1 MHSSDVSE
9 VQFVPVGMDDTV
21 EKVRQRVAELPSFA
35 GRVFTLH
42 AEGVL
47 LETGPFSATGIEDGG
62 AVQVQTTHVDENTT
76 LEKQFL
82 EACKELDKEEPDTTL
97 LVQQLSAVKRRWVAS
112 ERTPT
117 KMLQFLDDNMVT
129 ERYLCLQTN
138 WAVITNNVEDV
149 CWDHLS
155 KKGKTLAA
163 ALQEAGFDVCF
174 MEITYRADDGY
185 GDDSDSDNYTAYGY
199 FGGAPINAVTEPGL
213 EVTGSCWPDEAG
225 PPLNFRTL
233 LPADDVM
240 IKDIV
245 GRNVFN
251 KAINGDTE
259 PALVFW
265 PRRWRAK
272 RIRCVRSFHL
282 LEEACRG
289 MFDPKDLGCAD
300 IVALQEVCA
309 ASVVAWTPSLRATM
323 LECVSQ
329 PSMPG
334 PAAAAFLTD
343 HFTLATISEAEVAS
357 LERLLQRDT
366 PAINTAFLD
375 LVEFS
380 SGMEQARCAADVLL
394 RLAKKGVN
402 TALLKRCVD
411 GVATSR
417 AVCGNGD
424 ETDSQKTEPITHFT
438 IAILRLLLHLDMKA
452 EMEKVVDQIQ
462 KNNKKYRVVPV
473 AGAALAL
480 MDDAATVEVSASLV
494 KIAQSRLQQ
503 KDVLVSSDASEVT
516 VLMRFIACC
525 VDAEEGKALL
535 KKVASCTDSI
545 SRCAAVLNGA
555 LTALKGVPALG
566 VAPVC
571 FPAGMCQ
578 EWVWSCLA
586 NVIGNSSTTNCN
598 FGRMYSKQRISV
610 TMLVVPATL
619 LQHLGGGAPAV
630 QQLLDTPLFTS
641 LTYDAIEALMGAVR
655 YQDLLV
661 QLGGAVLD
669 VIYSRCIEHLHKT
682 CPVLPKKLKTWH
694 LDDTLSAPCCD
705 DCREVCR
712 FFASKY
718 AKEITLKGRNVT
730 REGHVSQRVLA
741 LPGQG
746 RTFKAEVLSSKN
758 SKVRGVLQICKV
770 PCGQATDQ
778 EREQYAIDLHDHQ
791 HVQKLIEQ
799 LEARKRALP
808 KEETPPSTTQHL
820 PSSSEVTRDVLQI
833 RKVPCGQ
840 ANDQELQQ
848 YDNDADDDHHVE
860 ELIKKPEARKR
871 ALPKEETPTGTEHD
885 PDAEEAVQDSPGEP
899 PLKRRRVE
907 SQDVTP
913 VTPQMNNEA
922 KIEMALP
929 TETTQ
934 PEKGTKRTA
943 QQACAPVKRV
953 KQAQITSYFAP
964 RVAKK

>member
-21 EKVRQRVAELPSFA
+21 EEVRQRVAELPSFA

-62 AVQVQTTHVDENTT
+62 AVQVQTTHVDEDTT

-82 EACKELDKEEPDTTL
+82 EACKELDKKEPDTTRV
-97 LVQQLSAVKRRWVAS
+97 VQQLSALERRWVAS

-117 KMLQFLDDNMVT
+117 RMVHGIDNTVQQDLRW
-129 ERYLCLQTN
+129 E
-138 WAVITNNVEDV
+138 
-149 CWDHLS
+149 HLS
-155 KKGKTLAA
+155 EKDKKLGA
-163 ALQEAGFDVCF
+163 ALQEAGFDVYCVQ
-174 MEITYRADDGY
+174 ITWYTEEDEEHYFDGNSY
-185 GDDSDSDNYTAYGY
+185 DESYENRDEGYDVTA
-199 FGGAPINAVTEPGL
+199 
-213 EVTGSCWPDEAG
+213 SCWPDAAG
-225 PPLNFRTL
+225 PPHNVRELFFVDEIIPEDFVVRTT
-233 LPADDVM
+233 
-240 IKDIV
+240 
-245 GRNVFN
+245 FN
-251 KAINGDTE
+251 YREDGDTE
-259 PALVFW
+259 MAMVFW

-272 RIRCVRSFHL
+272 RIRRDQSFHL

-289 MFDPKDLGCAD
+289 VFDPKDLGCAD

-309 ASVVAWTPSLRATM
+309 ASVVWTPTLRATM

-334 PAAAAFLTD
+334 PAAATFLTD
-343 HFTLATISEAEVAS
+343 HFTLSTISEAEVAS

-366 PAINTAFLD
+366 PAINTAFLN
-375 LVEFS
+375 VFQVYR
-380 SGMEQARCAADVLL
+380 GMEKAGCAADVLL

-402 TALLKRCVD
+402 TALLKRCAD

-417 AVCGNGD
+417 AVRGNGGK
-424 ETDSQKTEPITHFT
+424 THAQKTTLVTHFT
-438 IAILRLLLHLDMKA
+438 ITILRLLLHLDMKA
-452 EMEKVVDQIQ
+452 EMEKVVDCIEQ
-462 KNNKKYRVVPV
+462 NNKKYRFVPV

-480 MDDAATVEVSASLV
+480 MDDAATVEASASLV
-494 KIAQSRLQQ
+494 KIAQSRQ
-503 KDVLVSSDASEVT
+503 KWNDVLKTVLKRHVESEVA

-535 KKVASCTDSI
+535 KKVARCTKRT

-555 LTALKGVPALG
+555 LTALKGVRALG

-571 FPAGMCQ
+571 FPAGMCL

-586 NVIGNSSTTNCN
+586 NAIGNSSQSKCEE
-598 FGRMYSKQRISV
+598 GLRQKYSEQRISV
-610 TMLVVPATL
+610 TLFVTATTL

-630 QQLLDTPLFTS
+630 QQLLDTPLFTVFTRDHRDVKV
-641 LTYDAIEALMGAVR
+641 LTDALR
-655 YQDLLV
+655 KTWDS
-661 QLGGAVLD
+661 AVLD

-682 CPVLPKKLKTWH
+682 CPVLPKKPKNWY
-694 LDDTLSAPCCD
+694 LDDTLRAPCCD
-705 DCREVCR
+705 DCRKVCR
-712 FFASKY
+712 FFASDY

-730 REGHVSQRVLA
+730 REGHVSKRVLA

-758 SKVRGVLQICKV
+758 AKVRGVLQICKV

-791 HVQKLIEQ
+791 HVHTFIEQ

-808 KEETPPSTTQHL
+808 KEETPPS
-820 PSSSEVTRDVLQI
+820 
-833 RKVPCGQ
+833 
-840 ANDQELQQ
+840 
-848 YDNDADDDHHVE
+848 
-860 ELIKKPEARKR
+860 
-871 ALPKEETPTGTEHD
+871 TEHD

-899 PLKRRRVE
+899 PLKRRRVDT
-907 SQDVTP
+907 Q
-913 VTPQMNNEA
+913 
-922 KIEMALP
+922 
-929 TETTQ
+929 ETQ
-934 PEKGTKRTA
+934 N
-943 QQACAPVKRV
+943 
-953 KQAQITSYFAP
+953 
-964 RVAKK
+964 

>member
-21 EKVRQRVAELPSFA
+21 EEVRQRVAELPSFA
-35 GRVFTLH
+35 GRVVTLH

-62 AVQVQTTHVDENTT
+62 AVQVQTTHVDEDTT

-82 EACKELDKEEPDTTL
+82 EACKELDKKEPDMTL
-97 LVQQLSAVKRRWVAS
+97 LVQQLSLLERRWVAS
-112 ERTPT
+112 ERTQTKT
-117 KMLQFLDDNMVT
+117 KMVHLLSNTVEKEEITVEEDDNGNT
-129 ERYLCLQTN
+129 DE
-138 WAVITNNVEDV
+138 EDDDTV
-149 CWDHLS
+149 MMDDGTDEDEEEDEEYQEADNTVQPGLRWEYVSTKC
-155 KKGKTLAA
+155 KKLAA
-163 ALQEAGFDVCF
+163 ALQEAGFDVCCVK
-174 MEITYRADDGY
+174 ITCADDDCYLFHRRGPRY
-185 GDDSDSDNYTAYGY
+185 YDDSDDESSEGCY
-199 FGGAPINAVTEPGL
+199 FGDSDFSGSLGSSVEDY
-213 EVTGSCWPDEAG
+213 EVTASCWPDEAG
-225 PPLNFRTL
+225 PPQNVKAL
-233 LPADDVM
+233 LPLDSVTRDDFVM
-240 IKDIV
+240 P
-245 GRNVFN
+245 NVSYYL
-251 KAINGDTE
+251 DTE
-259 PALVFW
+259 TALVFW

-272 RIRCVRSFHL
+272 HIRCDDSFAL

-289 MFDPKDLGCAD
+289 VFDPKDLGCAD

-343 HFTLATISEAEVAS
+343 HFTLSTIFEAEVAS

-366 PAINTAFLD
+366 PAINTAFLN
-375 LVEFS
+375 VFQVYR
-380 SGMEQARCAADVLL
+380 GMEKAGCAADVLL

-402 TALLKRCVD
+402 TALLKRCAD

-417 AVCGNGD
+417 AECNRGI
-424 ETDSQKTEPITHFT
+424 KTYAPKSKLVTHFIVT
-438 IAILRLLLHLDMKA
+438 ILRLLLHLDMKA
-452 EMEKVVDQIQ
+452 EMETMVEQIR

-480 MDDAATVEVSASLV
+480 MDDAATVEASASLV
-494 KIAQSRLQQ
+494 KIVQSRLKR
-503 KDVLVSSDASEVT
+503 KDVLKKVLERHVESEVT

-535 KKVASCTDSI
+535 KKVARCTKI
-545 SRCAAVLNGA
+545 IPRCAAVLKGA

-586 NVIGNSSTTNCN
+586 NVIGNSSK
-598 FGRMYSKQRISV
+598 SKGDEVLHMNNSEQRISV
-610 TMLVVPATL
+610 TMFVTATTL

-630 QQLLDTPLFTS
+630 QQLLDTPIYTS
-641 LTYDAIEALMGAVR
+641 LMQDRRTIMMIADAVHTNVKQSTT
-655 YQDLLV
+655 QDLC
-661 QLGGAVLD
+661 GAVLD
-669 VIYSRCIEHLHKT
+669 VIYSRCIDRLHKT
-682 CPVLPKKLKTWH
+682 CPVLPKKPKKTKTWR

-712 FFASKY
+712 FFASENH
-718 AKEITLKGRNVT
+718 KEITIRGRNVT

-746 RTFKAEVLSSKN
+746 HTFKAEVLSSKN
-758 SKVRGVLQICKV
+758 AKVRGVLQICKV
-770 PCGQATDQ
+770 RRGQAAPDKLQ
-778 EREQYAIDLHDHQ
+778 QYQRDEENYRRVHTF
-791 HVQKLIEQ
+791 IEQ

-808 KEETPPSTTQHL
+808 KEETPPS
-820 PSSSEVTRDVLQI
+820 
-833 RKVPCGQ
+833 
-840 ANDQELQQ
+840 
-848 YDNDADDDHHVE
+848 
-860 ELIKKPEARKR
+860 
-871 ALPKEETPTGTEHD
+871 TEHD

-899 PLKRRRVE
+899 PLKRRRVDT
-907 SQDVTP
+907 Q
-913 VTPQMNNEA
+913 
-922 KIEMALP
+922 
-929 TETTQ
+929 ETQ
-934 PEKGTKRTA
+934 N
-943 QQACAPVKRV
+943 
-953 KQAQITSYFAP
+953 
-964 RVAKK
+964 

>member
-21 EKVRQRVAELPSFA
+21 EEVRQRVAELPSFA

-62 AVQVQTTHVDENTT
+62 AVQVQTTHVDEDTT

-82 EACKELDKEEPDTTL
+82 EACKELDKDEPDMTL
-97 LVQQLSAVKRRWVAS
+97 LVQQLFAVERRWVAS

-117 KMLQFLDDNMVT
+117 KMLHVLCFSSEYFEEDEDDIRSKKDKKLGVADST
-129 ERYLCLQTN
+129 EDGTDEKEEST
-138 WAVITNNVEDV
+138 ADDEEEEEEDIR
-149 CWDHLS
+149 WEDLS
-155 KKGKTLAA
+155 KKDKKLGA
-163 ALQEAGFDVCF
+163 ALQEAGFDVCYVNMLYSESEEGQNLYYGWGTENTGF
-174 MEITYRADDGY
+174 YVGQPCCPDD
-185 GDDSDSDNYTAYGY
+185 
-199 FGGAPINAVTEPGL
+199 
-213 EVTGSCWPDEAG
+213 AG
-225 PPLNFRTL
+225 IPENVKTL
-233 LPADDVM
+233 LLNDVTVRRRDF
-240 IKDIV
+240 IDL
-245 GRNVFN
+245 
-251 KAINGDTE
+251 DTFGCE
-259 PALVFW
+259 DGIITAFVFW

-272 RIRCVRSFHL
+272 CIGCDDSFPL

-289 MFDPKDLGCAD
+289 VFDTKDLGCTD

-309 ASVVAWTPSLRATM
+309 ASVVKWTPTLRATM

-334 PAAAAFLTD
+334 TAAATFLTD
-343 HFTLATISEAEVAS
+343 HFTLSTICEPAVTPF

-366 PAINTAFLD
+366 PAINTAFLK
-375 LVEFS
+375 LVEVHS
-380 SGMEQARCAADVLL
+380 DMEKAGCAADMLL

-411 GVATSR
+411 CVATSR
-417 AVCGNGD
+417 AVCSNG
-424 ETDSQKTEPITHFT
+424 SKTRPPKTQIITHFT

-462 KNNKKYRVVPV
+462 KNSKKYRVVPV

-480 MDDAATVEVSASLV
+480 MDDAATVEASASLV
-494 KIAQSRLQQ
+494 KIVLSLLQQ
-503 KDVLVSSDASEVT
+503 KDVLITSLRRDVDSEGV

-545 SRCAAVLNGA
+545 SHCAAVLNGA

-586 NVIGNSSTTNCN
+586 NVIDDANKCEEAFDT
-598 FGRMYSKQRISV
+598 YSEQRTSAVVFV
-610 TMLVVPATL
+610 TATTL

-641 LTYDAIEALMGAVR
+641 LIRNRYAIEVLRDAFPKTW
-655 YQDLLV
+655 DT
-661 QLGGAVLD
+661 AVLD
-669 VIYSRCIEHLHKT
+669 VIYSRCIDRLHKT
-682 CPVLPKKLKTWH
+682 CPVLPKNVKTWH

-705 DCREVCR
+705 DCRKVCK
-712 FFASKY
+712 FFVSDFDKD
-718 AKEITLKGRNVT
+718 IILRGRNVT

-746 RTFKAEVLSSKN
+746 RTFKAEVLSSEN
-758 SKVRGVLQICKV
+758 AKVRGVLQICKV
-770 PCGQATDQ
+770 RRGQAAPDKLQ
-778 EREQYAIDLHDHQ
+778 QYQRDEEDRH
-791 HVQKLIEQ
+791 HVQTLIEQ
-799 LEARKRALP
+799 LEARKSALP
-808 KEETPPSTTQHL
+808 KEETPPS
-820 PSSSEVTRDVLQI
+820 
-833 RKVPCGQ
+833 
-840 ANDQELQQ
+840 
-848 YDNDADDDHHVE
+848 
-860 ELIKKPEARKR
+860 
-871 ALPKEETPTGTEHD
+871 TEHD

-899 PLKRRRVE
+899 PLKRRRVDTAI
-907 SQDVTP
+907 SVLTS
-913 VTPQMNNEA
+913 NEA
-922 KIEMALP
+922 I
-929 TETTQ
+929 
-934 PEKGTKRTA
+934 
-943 QQACAPVKRV
+943 
-953 KQAQITSYFAP
+953 
-964 RVAKK
+964 